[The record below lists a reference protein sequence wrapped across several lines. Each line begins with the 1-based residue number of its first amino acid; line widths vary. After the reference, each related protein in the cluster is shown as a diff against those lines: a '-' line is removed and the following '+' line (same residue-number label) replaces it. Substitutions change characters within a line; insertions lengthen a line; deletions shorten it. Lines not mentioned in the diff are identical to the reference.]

1 MIPNDDPKLKEQLK
15 KIWRESQERLVKTSA
30 TVQTGDYLDL
40 THAPIELDGLKLVEQ
55 SRAEEIGAVVFEHK
69 GHKAALGA
77 IHPDDPKVKALIDE
91 LKGKD
96 FEVRIFVVSKE
107 SLEYALSFYQFIPK
121 PGEDITSKVGIGA
134 EEVSRLK
141 KELVTVAKVGE
152 ALKAE
157 FGANQIATKKI
168 MEILLAGALNN
179 RASDIHLE
187 SGEDNSKLRYRIDGV
202 LQIVV
207 EGIPERIY
215 HLVVSRIKLLSNL
228 RINISSEKQDGR
240 FTIDLDGVNI
250 EMRVSVVPAE
260 FGEAIVMRILDPS
273 AIRLSLT
280 DMGIRPD
287 DLAIMKEEINAPNGM
302 ILNTGPTG
310 SGKTTTLYAF
320 LRTIADSETKVITI
334 EDPIEYHL
342 DMIEQTQVNPARGY
356 TFASGLSAL
365 MRQDPDAILVGEI
378 RDKETADIAIQAALT
393 GHLVFSTIHA
403 NSAAGAVP
411 RLLALGV
418 KANSIGPA
426 LNLAIAQRLVRR
438 ICKECRVAVESSDDF
453 KAKVEAFYKTLP
465 ERAVRP
471 KVEEVKVFNIKQE
484 GDKKGCEKCN
494 FSGYK
499 GRVGIFELLRIDKE
513 MEKLITETIGEA
525 TIEESAIKAGMVTMM
540 QDGVLRVLSG
550 ETTFEEVEAVAG
562 KIEGF

>member
-1 MIPNDDPKLKEQLK
+1 MIPNDDLKLKEQLK

-30 TVQTGDYLDL
+30 TTQTGDYLDL
-40 THAPIELDGLKLVEQ
+40 THAPIELDGLKLVDQ
-55 SRAEEIGAVVFEHK
+55 ARAEEAGAVVFEHK

-77 IHPDDPKVKALIDE
+77 LHPDDPKVKALIDE
-91 LKGKD
+91 LKAKG
-96 FEVRIFVVSKE
+96 FELRIFVVSKE

-121 PGEDITSKVGIGA
+121 RGEDIVSKVGIGA

-152 ALKAE
+152 ALTAE
-157 FGANQIATKKI
+157 FSANQIATKKI

-187 SGEDNSKLRYRIDGV
+187 SGEENSKLRYRIDGV

-207 EGIPERIY
+207 EGIPEKVY

-287 DLAIMKEEINAPNGM
+287 DLEIMKEEINAPNGM

-453 KAKVEAFYKTLP
+453 KTKVEAFYKTLP

-471 KVEEVKVFNIKQE
+471 KVEEIKIFNIKQD

-499 GRVGIFELLRIDKE
+499 GRVGIFELLRVDKE
-513 MEKLITETIGEA
+513 MEKLITETTGEA